1 MRYFYTWLPLVA
13 GGAAVILSGPWLA
26 VGALLIAAS
35 VAVVALLAAV
45 AVIVVAPYR
54 LGRAIYRQVHD
65 AGAGQVP
72 YVAPPVSS
80 GARAQLAM
88 STVQN
93 GGTRNNLA
101 ERGGNVWLDGAER

>member
-13 GGAAVILSGPWLA
+13 GGAAFILSGPWLA

-54 LGRAIYRQVHD
+54 LGRAIYRQVHV
-65 AGAGQVP
+65 GTGQVP
-72 YVAPPVSS
+72 YGGLPVSNAAS
-80 GARAQLAM
+80 AQLAM
-88 STVQN
+88 SAVEN
-93 GGTRNNLA
+93 RGTRNNLT
-101 ERGGNVWLDGAER
+101 ERGGNVWLEGAER